1 MTQSPEQAGPA
12 ASPAGPPADGKTPQG
27 MTRVAT
33 ASFIG
38 TVIEFYDFGIYGTAA
53 ALVFPKLFFPALGP
67 VAGTVAS
74 FATLGVAFFA
84 RPFGSVLFGHF
95 GDRLGRKKTLIATM
109 LTMGI
114 STLLVGLMP
123 TAVTIGVAA
132 PILIVVLRILQ
143 GLAAGGE
150 WGGAVLFAS
159 ERAPKS
165 QRGFW
170 SMFPSFGGGI
180 AIILANATFWGTAVG
195 MSNDA
200 FLAWGWRIP
209 FLASILL
216 IGFGLWIRLST
227 DEAPLFKNQIA
238 AGVARIPFL
247 DAFKAQPKQILL
259 ATGTTVMTLTLTYIG
274 GTYLVAYGTTVLGLA
289 RPDVLAVA
297 TLGGVAIS
305 VAVVLG
311 AVVSDRIGR
320 RRVITIAACLA
331 VIWTLALFPILDTRT
346 LFAFA
351 VGVPVT
357 MFLSGLAT
365 GPLGAFL
372 SEIFHTR
379 YRYTATGLSYALAAM
394 LGGAIP
400 PLVAGPIIAAWGGF
414 TFGVIL
420 ACIALVSLICVR
432 LIGETKQLDLDRE
445 DTLAT
450 TAA

>member
-1 MTQSPEQAGPA
+1 MTHSAEKVAPPVAGAKPQSMA
-12 ASPAGPPADGKTPQG
+12 
-27 MTRVAT
+27 RVAS

-38 TVIEFYDFGIYGTAA
+38 TIIEFYDFGIYGTAA
-53 ALVFPKLFFPALGP
+53 ALVFPTVFFPALGP

-74 FATLGVAFFA
+74 FATLGVAFVA

-109 LTMGI
+109 LLMGI

-123 TAVTIGVAA
+123 TAATIGVAA
-132 PILIVVLRILQ
+132 PILIVILRVLQ

-159 ERAPKS
+159 ENAPKS
-165 QRGFW
+165 KRGFW

-180 AIILANATFWGTAVG
+180 AIILSNATFLATAVG
-195 MSNDA
+195 MSDDT
-200 FLAWGWRIP
+200 FVDWGWRIP

-216 IGFGLWIRLST
+216 IGIGLWIRLSI
-227 DEAPLFKNQIA
+227 DETPLFKKQVA
-238 AGVARIPFL
+238 KGVARTPFL
-247 DAFKAQPKQILL
+247 DAFRAQPKQILL
-259 ATGTTVMTLTLTYIG
+259 ATGTTVMTLSLTYIG
-274 GTYLVAYGTTVLGLA
+274 GTYLVSYGTSVLELT
-289 RPDVLAVA
+289 RPAVLA
-297 TLGGVAIS
+297 TTTGGGVAIS

-311 AVVSDRIGR
+311 AVLSDRIGR
-320 RRVITIAACLA
+320 RRVITIVACAAI
-331 VIWTLALFPILDTRT
+331 VWTLLLFPILDSRT
-346 LFAFA
+346 LAAFA
-351 VGVPVT
+351 IGVPVT

-379 YRYTATGLSYALAAM
+379 YRYTATGLSYALAGM

-420 ACIALVSLICVR
+420 ACVAALSLICVR
-432 LIGETKQLDLDRE
+432 AIGETNQLDLDRE
-445 DTLAT
+445 EPGPAPIGG
-450 TAA
+450 

>member
-1 MTQSPEQAGPA
+1 MTQSPDQALSG
-12 ASPAGPPADGKTPQG
+12 ASPAGPPADGNKPQS
-27 MTRVAT
+27 MRRVAT
-33 ASFIG
+33 ASLVG

-74 FATLGVAFFA
+74 FATLGVAFVA
-84 RPFGSVLFGHF
+84 RPFGSVVFGHF

-114 STLLVGLMP
+114 ATLLVGVMP
-123 TAVTIGVAA
+123 TAASIGVAA

-159 ERAPKS
+159 ENAPKA

-170 SMFPSFGGGI
+170 SAAPSFGGGI

-216 IGFGLWIRLST
+216 IGVGLWIRLST
-227 DEAPLFKNQIA
+227 DETRMFKKQIA
-238 AGVARIPFL
+238 HGVARTPFL
-247 DAFKAQPKQILL
+247 DAFRAQPKQILL
-259 ATGTTVMTLTLTYIG
+259 ATGTAVMTLSLTYIG
-274 GTYLVAYGTTVLGLA
+274 GTYLVSYGTTTLELT

-305 VAVVLG
+305 IAVVLG
-311 AVVSDRIGR
+311 AVLSDRIGR
-320 RRVITIAACLA
+320 RRMITIAACLA
-331 VIWTLALFPILDTRT
+331 IVWTLALFPILDTKT
-346 LFAFA
+346 LAAFA
-351 VGVPVT
+351 IGAPIT
-357 MFLSGLAT
+357 MFISGLAT

-420 ACIALVSLICVR
+420 ACIAVVSLICVR
-432 LIGETKQLDLDRE
+432 LIGETKQLELDRE
-445 DTLAT
+445 DTDMALA
-450 TAA
+450 A